1 MYHGKFRL
9 DLQLV
14 LEQLVGEG
22 DSITR
27 VAGAAR
33 SPCGRCYRFEKR
45 HDGLRIMCNGLLRA
59 QSTPGRIKGASHQQA
74 VSKGVLDVSVQH
86 QQLVPDYVSSCNK
99 ESTVAEV
106 QMGGRD

>member
-1 MYHGKFRL
+1 MVF
-9 DLQLV
+9 
-14 LEQLVGEG
+14 
-22 DSITR
+22 
-27 VAGAAR
+27 
-33 SPCGRCYRFEKR
+33 FE
-45 HDGLRIMCNGLLRA
+45 HSQHPGGL
-59 QSTPGRIKGASHQQA
+59 KVASHQQA